1 MSTTLRIAIAGLGTV
16 GAGTLQLLEANGDL
30 IAARCG
36 RPIQVAAVS
45 ARDRRKQRP
54 VEFSATRWFDDPV
67 AMAGDPDIDVVIE
80 LIGGADGVAKRV
92 AETAIAAGHSVITA
106 NKALLATHG
115 TALARAAEAAG
126 VTLGYEAAVA
136 GGVPVI
142 KTLREGLA
150 GNRVSR
156 IYGILNGT
164 CNYILSTMRDTKREF
179 TDVLTEAQKLG
190 YAEADPSFDVD
201 GVDTAHKLAILTAV
215 AFGCEV
221 NLAGVHVEG
230 IRDVSALD
238 IAYADELGFRI
249 KLLGI
254 ASRANGG
261 VEQRVYPCM
270 VPANIPIANVEGV
283 FNAVVAEGDFVGT
296 ILAEGRGAGA
306 RPTASAVVADLID
319 IARGASL
326 PTFAVPAKDL
336 AKLPSLPIED
346 HVGCHY
352 VRLMVVD
359 KPGVIAD
366 IAAALRDEE
375 ISVEALLQRARAPGE
390 AVPVVITTH
399 DTRGQAMDKALARI
413 ARLDSVLEPP
423 RRIRIE
429 SL

>member
-179 TDVLTEAQKLG
+179 TDVLAEAQKLG

>member
-1 MSTTLRIAIAGLGTV
+1 
-16 GAGTLQLLEANGDL
+16 
-30 IAARCG
+30 
-36 RPIQVAAVS
+36 
-45 ARDRRKQRP
+45 
-54 VEFSATRWFDDPV
+54 
-67 AMAGDPDIDVVIE
+67 
-80 LIGGADGVAKRV
+80 
-92 AETAIAAGHSVITA
+92 VITA

-306 RPTASAVVADLID
+306 WPTASAVVADLID

-336 AKLPSLPIED
+336 AKLPALPIED

>member
-1 MSTTLRIAIAGLGTV
+1 MSAPLRIAVAGLGTV
-16 GAGTLQLLEANGDL
+16 GSGTLQLLEENGDL

-36 RPIQVAAVS
+36 RPIEISAVS
-45 ARDRRKQRP
+45 ARDRRKNRP
-54 VEFSATRWFDDPV
+54 IDISGVRWFDDPV
-67 AMAGDPDIDVVIE
+67 GMAGEADIDVVIE
-80 LIGGADGVAKRV
+80 LIGGSDGAAKQVIER
-92 AETAIAAGHSVITA
+92 AIAAGHSVITA

-115 TALARAAEAAG
+115 VALARAAEAAG

-142 KTLREGLA
+142 KSLREGLA

-164 CNYILSTMRDTKREF
+164 CNYILSTMRDSGREF
-179 TDVLTEAQKLG
+179 ADVLAEAQTLG
-190 YAEADPSFDVD
+190 YAEADPAFDVD
-201 GVDTAHKLAILTAV
+201 GVDAAHKLAILTAL

-238 IAYADELGFRI
+238 ISYANELGYRI

-254 ASRANGG
+254 ASRTNGG

-270 VPANIPIANVEGV
+270 VSANTPIANVEGV

-296 ILAEGRGAGA
+296 ILAEGAGAGA

-319 IARGASL
+319 IARGNSL

-336 AKLPSLPIED
+336 VSLPSLPIED

-359 KPGVIAD
+359 RPGVIAN
-366 IAAALRDEE
+366 IAGALRDEQ
-375 ISVEALLQRARAPGE
+375 ISVEALLQRGRAPGE
-390 AVPVVITTH
+390 AVAVVITTH
-399 DTRGQAMDKALARI
+399 ETRGLAIDNALRRI
-413 ARLDSVLEPP
+413 ERLDSVLEPP

>member
-1 MSTTLRIAIAGLGTV
+1 MSAPLRIAVAGLGTV
-16 GAGTLQLLEANGDL
+16 GSGTLQLLAEHSDL

-36 RPIQVAAVS
+36 RPIEVSAVS
-45 ARDRRKQRP
+45 ARDRKKNRS
-54 VEFSATRWFDDPV
+54 VDVSGMRWFGDPV
-67 AMAGDPDIDVVIE
+67 AMAGEADIDVVIE
-80 LIGGADGVAKRV
+80 LIGGSDGIAKQVIER
-92 AETAIAAGHSVITA
+92 AFAAGHSVITA

-115 TALARAAEAAG
+115 VTLARAAEAAG

-142 KTLREGLA
+142 KSLREGLA
-150 GNRVSR
+150 GNNVSR

-164 CNYILSTMRDTKREF
+164 CNYILSTMRDSGREF
-179 TDVLTEAQKLG
+179 AEVLDEAQTLG
-190 YAEADPSFDVD
+190 YAEADPAFDVD
-201 GVDTAHKLAILTAV
+201 GVDTAHKLAILTAL

-238 IAYADELGFRI
+238 ITYANELGYRI
-249 KLLGI
+249 KLLGV
-254 ASRANGG
+254 ASRSNGG

-270 VPANIPIANVEGV
+270 ILADTPIANVEGV
-283 FNAVVAEGDFVGT
+283 FNAVVAEGDYVGT
-296 ILAEGRGAGA
+296 ILTEGRGAGA

-319 IARGASL
+319 CTRGARL

-336 AKLPSLPIED
+336 ASLPSVPIED

-352 VRLMVVD
+352 VRLTVVD
-359 KPGVIAD
+359 RPGVIAD

-375 ISVEALLQRARAPGE
+375 ISLEALLQRGRAPGE
-390 AVPVVITTH
+390 AVDVVITTH
-399 DTRGQAMDKALARI
+399 ETSGLAMDNALRCI
-413 ARLDSVLEPP
+413 ERLDSVLEPP

-429 SL
+429 AL